1 MGLKTCRRC
10 GGIHRKGESCS
21 KKQSQRPTNDTEA
34 TKIRS
39 SYAWTKKS
47 AAIKRRDNYLCQ
59 ACLHE
64 YDGTIDK
71 YNARSLEVHHITK
84 LSEDSSLAYEEN
96 NLITLCKFHHV
107 MADNGEIPEDLLRFW
122 VPPGGRK

>member
-10 GGIHRKGESCS
+10 GGIHRKGESCTM
-21 KKQSQRPTNDTEA
+21 KKQRPEPLTDER
-34 TKIRS
+34 KIRS
-39 SYAWTKKS
+39 SHAWTVKAK
-47 AAIKRRDNYLCQ
+47 AIKRRDNYICQ

-64 YDGTIDK
+64 VEGTIQK
-71 YNARSLEVHHITK
+71 YNSKSLEVHHITK

-107 MADNGEIPEDLLRFW
+107 MADNGGIPEDVLRFW